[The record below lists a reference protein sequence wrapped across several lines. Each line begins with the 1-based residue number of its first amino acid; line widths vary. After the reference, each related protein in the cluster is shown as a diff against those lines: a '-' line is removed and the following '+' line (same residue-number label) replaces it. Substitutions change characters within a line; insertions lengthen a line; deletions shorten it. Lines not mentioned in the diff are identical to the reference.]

1 MKRFQII
8 TTISLLTLIVLS
20 AYFVYFNES
29 DYIPFKEDAV
39 IKNNVPEVK
48 QKDTEVIMGIMGNR
62 TEK

>member
-8 TTISLLTLIVLS
+8 STISLLTLVVLS
-20 AYFVYFNES
+20 AYFVYFNEP

-39 IKNNVPEVK
+39 IKSNVPEGIK
-48 QKDTEVIMGIMGNR
+48 QQEVIMGVMGNR